1 MDTDLRAKRASF
13 RALHQEGCF
22 VLPNPWDLGGIRRL
36 EKAGFKALA
45 STSAGA
51 AWAMGRNDGEL
62 SLDEVLTHLRFLS
75 ASTDLP
81 INADFE
87 AGFADEPEDVATNV
101 TLALDTGVAG
111 LSIEDRIGRS
121 LYELRLA
128 VNRIKAAREAI
139 TKSGHDV
146 ILVARS
152 EGFLIGQTDL
162 AATIERLVAYANAG
176 ADCLYAPGIR
186 DLSAM
191 AELVSAVA
199 PKAVNA
205 LLMGPEMRV
214 ASLADIGVRRV
225 STGGGL
231 AAAAWAG
238 FDDALRLL
246 IEKGTL
252 PKRE

>member
-1 MDTDLRAKRASF
+1 MRAKRASF

-51 AWAMGRNDGEL
+51 AWAIGRNDGEL

-87 AGFADEPEDVATNV
+87 AGFADEPEDVAANV
-101 TLALDTGVAG
+101 TVALDTGVAG
-111 LSIEDRIGRS
+111 LSIEDRTGRS

-128 VNRIKAAREAI
+128 VNRVKAAREAI

-162 AATIERLVAYANAG
+162 AATIKRLVAYANAG

-199 PKAVNA
+199 PKPVNA

-238 FDDALRLL
+238 FDNALRLL